1 MPLILAFLIFIFS
14 FPALAVPVLFSQ
26 DFSLNKNLP
35 VYELI
40 TVKEPVLQLKIGNG
54 AIQFQ
59 QKSIFRILSD
69 NPVKIEIISGDVQVF
84 LDNKT
89 PLTLI
94 YDEKEMFLDAGTKLQ
109 FVAGDNVSGQ
119 VYQGQMTITTPGDKR
134 DFSTGQKF
142 SITQQTAQA
151 ELESLGAIAPA
162 AGGEGDAPDANSTGS
177 ADSAP
182 LNNQPTNNQI
192 NNQVA
197 ADLALL
203 SAQQDFL
210 NRSGND
216 PIIPDED
223 DGDDDAGARPL
234 YPPTAIALQGAL
246 KAGSNHRTFENA
258 QSDTFAISRK
268 NIEFDEEGMPKRIT
282 EDSSVW
288 FWNDYVER
296 VTARIAE
303 AQGNESW
310 QIGRITDGTVIVADT
325 FASEALKERTLS
337 RNQGLH
343 YALGDIP
350 ENIPTEGVAVYE
362 LAAATRP
369 TYVDGSTAPG
379 NLSGNLTVNFS
390 GFIPT
395 IGINLIAAMPDA
407 TWRIFKDA
415 NSEPSDVILTSGP
428 SYGQFM
434 FGANV
439 TGDACQGEGRACFG
453 QIAGSLVGN
462 GAPGAALTY
471 EAVSGMLNESGSIIP
486 DRQLGGAGYFNRI
499 P

>member
-1 MPLILAFLIFIFS
+1 MPFVIIFLFLVFS
-14 FPALAVPVLFSQ
+14 SPAVALPVLFSQ
-26 DFSLNKNLP
+26 DFALGKHLP
-35 VYELI
+35 SYELI
-40 TVKEPVLQLKIGNG
+40 TVNEPVLQLKIGNG

-59 QKSIFRILSD
+59 QKSVFRILSD
-69 NPVKIEIISGDVQVF
+69 QPVKIEIISGDVQVF
-84 LDNKT
+84 LDDKT
-89 PLTLI
+89 PVTFI
-94 YDEKEMFLDAGTKLQ
+94 YDEKELFLEAGTKVQL
-109 FVAGDNVSGQ
+109 VAGDNVSGQ
-119 VYQGQMTITTPGDKR
+119 VYHGKMTIAASNTKK

-162 AGGEGDAPDANSTGS
+162 AGGEGDTSSENTANTT
-177 ADSAP
+177 P

-216 PIIPDED
+216 PVIPDGD
-223 DGDDDAGARPL
+223 DGDDGARPL
-234 YPPTAIALQGAL
+234 YPPTAIELQGTL

-268 NIEFDEEGMPKRIT
+268 NIEFDDQGMPKRIT

-296 VTARIAE
+296 VTARIAD

-310 QIGRITDGTVIVADT
+310 QVGRITDGTVLVADT
-325 FASEALKERTLS
+325 FAPEALKERTLS

-379 NLSGNLTVNFS
+379 NVSGNLTVNFS

-395 IGINLIAAMPDA
+395 IGINLMAVMPDA
-407 TWRIFKDA
+407 TWHIVKDV
-415 NSEPSDVILTSGP
+415 NSMPSDVILTSGP

-434 FGANV
+434 FGADV
-439 TGDACQGEGRACFG
+439 TGDACQGEGRKCFG

-471 EAVSGMLNESGSIIP
+471 EAVSGILNESGTIIP